1 MKLIVVESPTKAK
14 TISAF
19 LGKDYLVESSF
30 GHVRDLP
37 KSKLGIDTEKDF
49 APQYVVPT
57 KARKLVNE
65 LKKDAAKSQATILAT
80 DEDREGEAIAWH
92 LAQVL
97 GLENPQRIVFHE
109 ITKSAVEEALKNPRT
124 VDTNRVNAQQARR
137 ILDRLVGYKLSP
149 FLWQKVARNLSA
161 GRVQSVAVRL
171 IADREKEIQAFK
183 AEEYWTVEAWLQ
195 HRGETFLALLVK
207 KDGEA
212 IGKLNIQTKAEV
224 DAILEDLKGTEYE
237 VSTIERKESKRNP
250 FPPFTTSTL
259 QQTASQRLHFSA
271 KLTMSIAQQLYEMGF
286 ITYHRTDSL
295 NLSEF
300 SLAQAKEYIEKQY
313 GKEYGP
319 GFSRTFK
326 TKSKLAQEAHEAIRP
341 TNLQPPTNNLTSAQA
356 KLYNLIWRRFLAS
369 QMSEARFDST
379 AVAVVAKKYT
389 FRATGQVLC
398 FDGFLKVYPIQF
410 TETKLPPL
418 EQSEIL
424 NLKSLNPL
432 QHFTEPPPRYTEAT
446 LVKALE
452 EHGVGRPSTYAPI
465 ISTIQDRRYVEKDE
479 KKRFVP
485 TQLGSAVNNLLVE
498 HFPEIVD
505 IKFTAQME
513 ENLDD
518 IAQNKKEWV
527 PMLREFYEPFEANLE
542 KKYKEVEKRKVLEE
556 KTDRNCPLC
565 SSPVV
570 IRTGRFGKFYA
581 CSTFPTCKYTESL
594 QIKNTPIGMACPK
607 CNKAAPLGGASLAP
621 SGRGE
626 VVMKRTRK
634 GKMFYGCNRYPAC
647 DFATWHKPK
656 NEVE

>member
-1 MKLIVVESPTKAK
+1 MRLIIVESPTKAK

-19 LGKDYLVESSF
+19 LGKDYTVESSF

-49 APQYVVPT
+49 APSYVVPT

-65 LKKDAAKSQATILAT
+65 LKKEAAKAKATILAT

-97 GLENPQRIVFHE
+97 NLENPQRIVFHE
-109 ITKSAVEEALKNPRT
+109 ITKPAIEEALKNPRT
-124 VDTNRVNAQQARR
+124 VDINMVNAQQARR

-171 IADREKEIQAFK
+171 IADREKEIKAFVPQ
-183 AEEYWTVEAWLQ
+183 EYWSIEAKLQ
-195 HRGETFLALLVK
+195 KNSETFLALLGK
-207 KDGEA
+207 KDGEV
-212 IGKLNIQTKAEV
+212 IEKLDIKNKEEIDEILKNLEGAEYRV
-224 DAILEDLKGTEYE
+224 ASIKK
-237 VSTIERKESKRNP
+237 KETKRNP
-250 FPPFTTSTL
+250 LPPFTTSTL
-259 QQTASQRLHFSA
+259 QQTTWQRLRFSA
-271 KLTMSIAQQLYEMGF
+271 KLTMFVAQQLYEMGL

-295 NLSEF
+295 NLAEF
-300 SLAQAKEYIEKQY
+300 SLAGAREYITKTH
-313 GKEYGP
+313 GNEYWP

-326 TKSKLAQEAHEAIRP
+326 TKSRLAQEAHEAIRP
-341 TNLQPPTNNLTSAQA
+341 TDLQQITNNLAAPQQ
-356 KLYNLIWRRFLAS
+356 KLYGLVWSRFLAS
-369 QMSEARFDST
+369 QMSQAVFDST
-379 AVAVVAKKYT
+379 VVDIATNNYV
-389 FRATGQVLC
+389 FRATGQILR
-398 FDGFLKVYPIQF
+398 FDGFLKVYPIKF
-410 TETKLPPL
+410 EETELPLL

-424 NLKSLNPL
+424 HLASLNPL

-452 EHGVGRPSTYAPI
+452 EHGIGRPSTYAPI
-465 ISTIQDRRYVEKDE
+465 LSTIQDRRYVEKDE

-505 IKFTAQME
+505 IKFTADME
-513 ENLDD
+513 EKLDD
-518 IAQNKKEWV
+518 IAENKKEWI

-542 KKYKEVEKRKVLEE
+542 KKYKEVEKKKVLAE

-581 CSTFPTCKYTESL
+581 CSTFPACKYTESL
-594 QIKNTPIGMACPK
+594 QTKSDPIGMKCPK
-607 CNKAAPLGGASLAP
+607 CLE
-621 SGRGE
+621 GE
-626 VVMKRTRK
+626 VVTKRTKR
-634 GKMFYGCNRYPAC
+634 GKIFYGCNRYPAC
-647 DFATWHKPK
+647 DFATWQKPK
-656 NEVE
+656 KSV